1 MRILPFKAT
10 EDKSL
15 VEGKRTFWKEVQQQH
30 AFGNIPNVFGKASWG
45 FYQLRSGM
53 VLG

>member
-30 AFGNIPNVFGKASWG
+30 AFGNIPNVFGKAS
-45 FYQLRSGM
+45 
-53 VLG
+53 